1 MLFKIQKSPEHVQ
14 LNHSLPIIIEVL
26 SLPDSQLPVC
36 SCSVIQMYPW
46 TIVSV
51 KFHKYGQYYTK
62 NRKKIHTCSC
72 LKYEQ
77 I

>member
-14 LNHSLPIIIEVL
+14 LNHSLSIVIEVL
-26 SLPDSQLPVC
+26 SLPDSKLPVC

-51 KFHKYGQYYTK
+51 KFHKYDQYY
-62 NRKKIHTCSC
+62 I
-72 LKYEQ
+72 LKSEKRFTLSVA
-77 I
+77 